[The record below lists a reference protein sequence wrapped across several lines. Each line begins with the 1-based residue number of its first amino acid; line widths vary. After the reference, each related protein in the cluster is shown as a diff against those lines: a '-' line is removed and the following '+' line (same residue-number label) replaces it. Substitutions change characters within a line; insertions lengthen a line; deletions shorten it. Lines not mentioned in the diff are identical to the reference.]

1 MRLYGMTISRKA
13 GLTLNLQKT
22 KKKTM
27 DMTDGVIWKQLVL
40 FAVPLLIGNL
50 FQQLYNT
57 VDSIIVGNFVST
69 QALAA
74 VGSTGPIINMLVGFF
89 SGLAT
94 GAGVIISQ
102 YFGAKNGELLHKAVH
117 TTLLMTLFLGI
128 VLTFI
133 GIGMTPAML
142 RFMSTP
148 DDVMGSSTEYLRI
161 YFGGIMGLML
171 YNVGAGILRA
181 VGDSKRPLY
190 FLILSSILNV
200 VFDLLLVIGFKM
212 GIAGVALA
220 TVISQFISAALIL
233 YVLARSKGDYSLK
246 LRDLKM
252 DWIILQKI
260 IRVGL
265 PAGLQMAITSFSN
278 VFVQSYINA
287 FGSACMAG
295 WTTYSKLDQFI
306 LLPMQSLSL
315 SATTFVGQNLG
326 AGKLARAKK
335 GTRVSLVMSL
345 AVTAALTVLLLIFSR
360 QFLLLFSQDENVIHY
375 GSIFIWFLS
384 PFYIV
389 CCANQIFAGS
399 LRGAGDATGPML
411 IMLGSFVVFRQLYL
425 FIGTRFID
433 SVIYVAMGY
442 PAGWIVCSVCMA
454 IHYFR
459 GKWERSW
466 TAANSAQT

>member
-1 MRLYGMTISRKA
+1 
-13 GLTLNLQKT
+13 
-22 KKKTM
+22 
-27 DMTDGVIWKQLVL
+27 MTDGVIWKQLVM

-74 VGSTGPIINMLVGFF
+74 VGSTGPVINMLVGFF

-102 YFGAKNGELLHKAVH
+102 YFGAKKGELLHKAVH
-117 TTLLMTLFLGI
+117 TTFLMTVFLGI
-128 VLTFI
+128 LFTFI
-133 GIGMTPAML
+133 GVAMTPAML

-148 DDVMGSSTEYLRI
+148 DDVMGSSTTYLRI
-161 YFGGIMGLML
+161 YFGGVIGLML
-171 YNVGAGILRA
+171 YNMGAGVLRA
-181 VGDSKRPLY
+181 VGDSTRPLY
-190 FLILSSILNV
+190 FLILSSVLNV
-200 VFDLLLVIGFKM
+200 GLDLVFVILFKM

-220 TVISQFISAALIL
+220 TIVAQFISAGLIL
-233 YVLARSKGDYSLK
+233 RVLAKAEDDYQLK
-246 LRDLKM
+246 FKDLKM
-252 DWIILQKI
+252 DWVILKKI

-287 FGSACMAG
+287 FGSSCMAG
-295 WTTYSKLDQFI
+295 WASCSKIDQFI

-326 AGKLARAKK
+326 AGKLNRAKK
-335 GTRVSLVMSL
+335 GTYTSLGLSM
-345 AVTAALTVLLLIFSR
+345 AITILLSILLVIFSK
-360 QFLLLFSQDENVIHY
+360 QFLLLFTQDDSVIYY
-375 GSIFIWFLS
+375 GDIFIHILC
-384 PFYIV
+384 PFYV
-389 CCANQIFAGS
+389 LCCANQIFAGS

-425 FIGTRFID
+425 FIGSLFI
-433 SVIYVAMGY
+433 SSIYFVGFAY
-442 PAGWIVCSVCMA
+442 PCGWIVCSACMA

-459 GKWERSW
+459 GKWEKNYQL
-466 TAANSAQT
+466 A

>member
-1 MRLYGMTISRKA
+1 MLRH
-13 GLTLNLQKT
+13 
-22 KKKTM
+22 KKRTM
-27 DMTDGVIWKQLVL
+27 DMTDGVIWKQLIA

-74 VGSTGPIINMLVGFF
+74 VGSTGPVINMLVGFF

-102 YFGAKNGELLHKAVH
+102 YFGAKRGDLLHKAVH
-117 TTLLMTLFLGI
+117 TTFVMTIFLGI
-128 VLTFI
+128 LFTFI
-133 GIGMTPAML
+133 GVAMTPAML

-148 DDVMGSSTEYLRI
+148 DDVMDSSTAYLRI

-171 YNVGAGILRA
+171 YNMGAGVLRA
-181 VGDSKRPLY
+181 VGDSTRPLY
-190 FLILSSILNV
+190 FLILSSITNV
-200 VFDLLLVIGFKM
+200 ILDLVFVIVFKM

-220 TVISQFISAALIL
+220 TIVSQFISAALIL
-233 YVLARSKGDYSLK
+233 WVLAKADGDYRLRLK
-246 LRDLKM
+246 ELKM
-252 DWIILQKI
+252 DWAILKKI
-260 IRVGL
+260 VRVGL
-265 PAGLQMAITSFSN
+265 PAGIQMAITSFSN

-326 AGKLARAKK
+326 AGKLSRAKK
-335 GTRVSLVMSL
+335 GTRVSLALSMSIT
-345 AVTAALTVLLLIFSR
+345 AVLTIFLLIFSR
-360 QFLLLFSQDENVIHY
+360 QFLLLFSQDENVIYY
-375 GSIFIWFLS
+375 GGIFIRYLS

-411 IMLGSFVVFRQLYL
+411 IMLCSFVLFRQVYL
-425 FIGTRFID
+425 FIGTRFIN
-433 SVIYVAMGY
+433 SIIFVGLGY
-442 PAGWIVCSVCMA
+442 PAGWVLCSLCMA

-459 GKWERSW
+459 GKWEK
-466 TAANSAQT
+466 NYQID